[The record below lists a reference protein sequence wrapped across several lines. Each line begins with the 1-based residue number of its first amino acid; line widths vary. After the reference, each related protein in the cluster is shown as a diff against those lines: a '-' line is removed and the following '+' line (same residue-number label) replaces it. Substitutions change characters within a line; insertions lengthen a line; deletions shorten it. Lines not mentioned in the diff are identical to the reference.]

1 MATTVMPVHD
11 GLPELHPIRFERSE
25 SAAIKEHLN
34 EHGVS
39 PHSLYMYMQQQRAVP
54 TLTRM
59 GSETM
64 FGVRILYTCIIHA
77 TAACWQLATF
87 LQQSSL
93 SQVRVR
99 NFSTQ

>member
-11 GLPELHPIRFERSE
+11 GLPELHPIRFDRSE
-25 SAAIKEHLN
+25 SAAIKDHLN

-39 PHSLYMYMQQQRAVP
+39 PAAL
-54 TLTRM
+54 
-59 GSETM
+59 
-64 FGVRILYTCIIHA
+64 FIHA
-77 TAACWQLATF
+77 TAACRQLATF

-93 SQVRVR
+93 SQVVRVR